1 MQRHLNENLKSVRR
15 LLKETHQ
22 YGYVTACEETERA
35 AHLLEY
41 HMTMLD
47 HDRVR
52 PPSVLQ

>member
-1 MQRHLNENLKSVRR
+1 MMVSAPLS
-15 LLKETHQ
+15 
-22 YGYVTACEETERA
+22 EETERA

-47 HDRVR
+47 HDCVR